1 MLETQT
7 KHNSSSWHAAI
18 EYGIDM
24 SLVEANIKKTPE
36 QRIRDINNA
45 WLGVLKLRECLN
57 KAKKD
62 ERTAD

>member
-1 MLETQT
+1 MSETQT
-7 KHNSSSWHAAI
+7 KHNSISWHAAI

-24 SLVEANIKKTPE
+24 SLVEANFKKTPE

-45 WLGVLKLRECLN
+45 WLGVLELRKGLN
-57 KAKKD
+57 KAKKY